1 MRDSL
6 SIPSHY
12 IMNNTLMIG
21 ALRQG
26 RTGTEILNILECIA
40 PTAIKQQ
47 DYNNKMDTNWD
58 ITSQPKF

>member
-1 MRDSL
+1 
-6 SIPSHY
+6 
-12 IMNNTLMIG
+12 MNNTLMIG